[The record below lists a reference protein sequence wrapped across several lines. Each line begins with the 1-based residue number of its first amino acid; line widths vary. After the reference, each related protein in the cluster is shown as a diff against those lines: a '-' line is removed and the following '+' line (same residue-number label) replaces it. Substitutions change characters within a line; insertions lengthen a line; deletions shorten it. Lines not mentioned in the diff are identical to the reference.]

1 MRTVEAVAPW
11 RNGDKLKVTLSD
23 GGYFLA
29 DARSDA
35 AALLAEGM
43 EIDDDALAR
52 WRSHGGLTAP
62 EAAGMI
68 LGRRSCSCRELYD
81 KLKEKGYTPGEA
93 ASAVSKMQEYGL
105 VDDEQYARDVVELCL
120 ARNRSKRFIAQ
131 ELHHRGID
139 KELADELLDNIGGQ
153 RDAVRELLVR
163 KYGDI
168 EELSREQKAKAANYL
183 RSKGF
188 DWQDIGPV
196 LKGLEDY

>member
-1 MRTVEAVAPW
+1 MRTVESVSPW
-11 RNGDKLKVTLSD
+11 RNGDKLKVSLSD

-35 AALLAEGM
+35 AALLAEGT
-43 EIDDDALAR
+43 EIDDEALAR

-68 LGRRSCSCRELYD
+68 LGRRSCSCRELYG
-81 KLKEKGYTPGEA
+81 KLTEKGYTPGES
-93 ASAVSKMQEYGL
+93 ASAVARMQEYGL
-105 VDDEQYARDVVELCL
+105 LDDGQYARDVLELCL

-131 ELHHRGID
+131 ELSRRGIERD
-139 KELADELLDNIGGQ
+139 LAEELLAEIGDQ
-153 RDAVRELLVR
+153 KDAVRELLAK
-163 KYGDI
+163 KYGDG
-168 EELSREQKAKAANYL
+168 ELSTREQKAKAANYL

-196 LKGLEDY
+196 LKDLDEY